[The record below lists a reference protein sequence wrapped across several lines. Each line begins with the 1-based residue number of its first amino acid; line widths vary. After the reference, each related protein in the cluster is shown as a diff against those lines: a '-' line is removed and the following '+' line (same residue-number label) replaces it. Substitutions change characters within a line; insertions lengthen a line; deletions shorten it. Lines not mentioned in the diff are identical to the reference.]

1 MTDQRL
7 LTDGPGISRRELL
20 ESSSEI
26 ILILKNRDDSYQ
38 DEKSVDHFTL
48 ISMLVPKMPESNM
61 IRPGAFAVPENNES
75 DLVLEKEG
83 TIL

>member
-38 DEKSVDHFTL
+38 EEKSVDHFSQ
-48 ISMLVPKMPESNM
+48 ISMLVPKMPVSNM
-61 IRPGAFAVPENNES
+61 IKPGAFNEHNES